1 MPPLHR
7 LLVIAA
13 GLSVLAL
20 SSLSVIK
27 GDVVEIGS
35 DGTAA
40 RRKPVGAGVNVNTAM
55 DEFSDVPASNSMADG
70 GQGPDV
76 KDHTVNIRYCSS

>member
-27 GDVVEIGS
+27 GDVVEIGT
-35 DGTAA
+35 DGTAQ
-40 RRKPVGAGVNVNTAM
+40 RRKPVGAG

-70 GQGPDV
+70 GKGQDV
-76 KDHTVNIRYCSS
+76 KDHTINIRYCSS

>member
-27 GDVVEIGS
+27 GDVVEIGT
-35 DGTAA
+35 DGTAQ
-40 RRKPVGAGVNVNTAM
+40 RRKPLGAGVNVNTM

-70 GQGPDV
+70 GKGQDV
-76 KDHTVNIRYCSS
+76 KDHTINIRYCSS

>member
-27 GDVVEIGS
+27 GDVVEIGT
-35 DGTAA
+35 DGTAQ
-40 RRKPVGAGVNVNTAM
+40 RRKPVGAGVNTM

-70 GQGPDV
+70 GKGQDV
-76 KDHTVNIRYCSS
+76 KDHTINIRYCSS